1 MKKRNII
8 YLISILILVIFDQ
21 VTKLLVVNNLSSGSD
36 INIINN
42 FLKFSYVENTGAAFG
57 ILNNNIIFL
66 IGVSLLLIFY
76 IIREIKNNENKLY
89 VFSMSII
96 LSGALGNLIDRIF
109 RGYVVDFISFT
120 IFDVEMPL
128 FNIADMLITFGVI
141 ILLFLII
148 RGEENDK
155 KSN

>member
-57 ILNNNIIFL
+57 ILNNNIFFL
-66 IGVSLLLIFY
+66 ILVSLLLIFY

-109 RGYVVDFISFT
+109 RGYVIDFISFT
-120 IFDVEMPL
+120 IFNVEMPL

-148 RGEENDK
+148 RGEVNDK

>member
-148 RGEENDK
+148 RGEVNDK